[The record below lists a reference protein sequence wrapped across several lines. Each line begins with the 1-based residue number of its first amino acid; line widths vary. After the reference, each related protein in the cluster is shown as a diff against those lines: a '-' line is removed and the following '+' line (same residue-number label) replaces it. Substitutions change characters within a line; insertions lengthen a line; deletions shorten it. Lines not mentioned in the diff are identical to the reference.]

1 MILTPARHLH
11 DRVDGI
17 GGGHG
22 AALPEA
28 EDLGPEPADPAEHG
42 RAAVRELAGAHLAGV
57 APLRELERVPD
68 LVAALDRRADHAV
81 ELRVGRLHR
90 RPPRARRDG
99 RDERRGADGEERQSA
114 HHGTCADS
122 VS

>member
-1 MILTPARHLH
+1 MILTPVRHLH

-17 GGGHG
+17 GGRHG

-42 RAAVRELAGAHLAGV
+42 GPAVRELAGAHLAGV

-81 ELRVGRLHR
+81 ELRGGRLHR

-99 RDERRGADGEERQSA
+99 RDERRGADGEQS
-114 HHGTCADS
+114 
-122 VS
+122 